1 MSEVIASCGAGVMP
15 QTAQVRPL
23 TDAVADICGT
33 LEHVVP
39 PALAAAARL
48 RRCVTHEAAIRPPPG
63 LTAGSAEDADEGVK
77 QKQKQKATTSGKG
90 GNGVASDDKVA
101 ALVSECFGAVERLN
115 AAGRIAGEALRL
127 CRSATEARLER
138 VTLGD
143 GARLRLE
150 IARRRRRLAS
160 AFLRAASF
168 EVHSKRFIRGARLH
182 GARLRRSSR
191 GRCGRCGR
199 RRDGNFLLKLQP
211 DGRQLARV
219 KDVRGSESNCER
231 FA

>member
-115 AAGRIAGEALRL
+115 AAGRIAGEWGAFGVEGALE
-127 CRSATEARLER
+127 SAPFVSPVQNFYMTDPISRASPTMAKCTAEFGAAADKQAEA
-138 VTLGD
+138 
-143 GARLRLE
+143 
-150 IARRRRRLAS
+150 
-160 AFLRAASF
+160 
-168 EVHSKRFIRGARLH
+168 H
-182 GARLRRSSR
+182 G
-191 GRCGRCGR
+191 
-199 RRDGNFLLKLQP
+199 
-211 DGRQLARV
+211 
-219 KDVRGSESNCER
+219 
-231 FA
+231 